1 MRMVDKES
9 IWIVIH
15 CCTSLVIVISISPNT
30 PNRLGGSGGVVVGV
44 GDVTRNQHL
53 VIEEALK
60 YSRLTPMTTEHLSV

>member
-1 MRMVDKES
+1 VNSRS
-9 IWIVIH
+9 ANR
-15 CCTSLVIVISISPNT
+15 T
-30 PNRLGGSGGVVVGV
+30 NRLAGDGGVVVGV